1 MAESF
6 LAFMGKKK
14 VKVPAVDPQTA
25 FDEVV
30 DILATILEEC
40 GVWKSSSG
48 GEDDWDHL
56 SSVLEAFV
64 AAIESCQKA
73 LLHEDSSEQK
83 QDDFLLD
90 VEQSAQNVRSS
101 CESFGA
107 YIQSRSE
114 LIDLCQ
120 DLDSFC
126 DGHHD
131 SIRIR
136 IVSRA
141 LTGAIRRQ
149 TFTAIDAVKSIVQ
162 TLSHLHMPE
171 AGSARQYSYLST
183 QVKHFLT
190 LIRRR
195 CIDPKSP
202 PWTEA
207 VELLKQIQ
215 PDHQSLDV
223 LERFGLSKER
233 TPEAEFKEES
243 LDNSSRPSEFLKA
256 KYPTVVGAVRDFLTI
271 EGNLSFTKP
280 SLFLVVGQEGSGKT
294 YLCNEI
300 QELVGSNAYG
310 KFIYGFFPSLW
321 ELPSIELTLYLNTQS
336 FDRRF
341 RLIQWENQ
349 SALLRII

>member
-1 MAESF
+1 
-6 LAFMGKKK
+6 MGKKK
-14 VKVPAVDPQTA
+14 VKVPAVVPQSP
-25 FDEVV
+25 FDEAV

-48 GEDDWDHL
+48 GEDDWDRL
-56 SSVLEAFV
+56 SSVLQAFV
-64 AAIESCQKA
+64 AAIESSKKA
-73 LLHEDSSEQK
+73 SLHEDSSEQE
-83 QDDFLLD
+83 QDDILLD
-90 VEQSAQNVRSS
+90 VEQAAQSLHSS

-107 YIQSRSE
+107 YIQNRSE

-126 DGHHD
+126 DGCQD

-141 LTGAIRRQ
+141 LMGAIRQQ
-149 TFTAIDAVKSIVQ
+149 TFTAIDAVKSILQ

-171 AGSARQYSYLST
+171 ASSRQQYSSLST
-183 QVKHFLT
+183 QVHHFLT
-190 LIRRR
+190 LIQRR

-215 PDHQSLDV
+215 PDHQSLDF
-223 LERFGLSKER
+223 LERFGLSKGR
-233 TPEAEFKEES
+233 TPEDES
-243 LDNSSRPSEFLKA
+243 IGKTLEDSSRPTELLK
-256 KYPTVVGAVRDFLTI
+256 KESPTVVGAVRDFLTL
-271 EGNLSFTKP
+271 EGNLRFTKP
-280 SLFLVVGQEGSGKT
+280 SLLLVVGPEGSGKT

-300 QELVGSNAYG
+300 QGLVGSNACG
-310 KFIYGFFPSLW
+310 KFVHGFVPALW
-321 ELPSIELTLYLNTQS
+321 MLLCIELTLYLNAQL

>member
-1 MAESF
+1 
-6 LAFMGKKK
+6 MGKKK
-14 VKVPAVDPQTA
+14 VKAPAVVPQSA

-40 GVWKSSSG
+40 GVWKSSSD
-48 GEDDWDHL
+48 GEDEWDRL

-64 AAIESCQKA
+64 DAIESSQKV

-90 VEQSAQNVRSS
+90 VEQAAQSVHSS

-107 YIQSRSE
+107 YIQNRSE

-126 DGHHD
+126 DGHQD
-131 SIRIR
+131 SFRIR

-141 LTGAIRRQ
+141 LMGAIRQQ
-149 TFTAIDAVKSIVQ
+149 TFMAIDSVKSILQ

-171 AGSARQYSYLST
+171 AEAGSRRQYSSIST
-183 QVKHFLT
+183 QVQHFLT

-202 PWTEA
+202 PWTET

-215 PDHQSLDV
+215 PDHQSLDI
-223 LERFGLSKER
+223 LERFGLSKGR
-233 TPEAEFKEES
+233 KPDSEFKGES
-243 LDNSSRPSEFLKA
+243 LDNLSQPTELLKTTS
-256 KYPTVVGAVRDFLTI
+256 PTVVGAVRDFLTL
-271 EGNLSFTKP
+271 EGGSFPKP
-280 SLFLVVGQEGSGKT
+280 SLFLVVGPEGSGKT

-300 QELVGSNAYG
+300 QGLVGSNACG
-310 KFIYGFFPSLW
+310 KFVYGFFPALSVL
-321 ELPSIELTLYLNTQS
+321 LSIELMLYLNIHSYST
-336 FDRRF
+336 
-341 RLIQWENQ
+341 IA
-349 SALLRII
+349 SA